1 MEFSE
6 RVIFILHSVPKGKVV
21 TYGQVAAMCGNP
33 RAARQVARILHSSS
47 EKFDLPWYRVINS
60 AGKISLP
67 GDSGKRQQGLLESE
81 GIEFAE
87 ERKVDLKEYLW
98 NPAEG

>member
-1 MEFSE
+1 MEFRE
-6 RVIFILHSVPKGKVV
+6 RVIVVLHSVPKGKVV

-47 EKFDLPWYRVINS
+47 EKFGLPWYRVINS

-67 GDSGKRQQGLLESE
+67 GDSKLRQKGLLESE
-81 GIEFAE
+81 GVEFDE
-87 ERKVDLKEYLW
+87 NDKVDLKRFLYS
-98 NPAEG
+98 PG